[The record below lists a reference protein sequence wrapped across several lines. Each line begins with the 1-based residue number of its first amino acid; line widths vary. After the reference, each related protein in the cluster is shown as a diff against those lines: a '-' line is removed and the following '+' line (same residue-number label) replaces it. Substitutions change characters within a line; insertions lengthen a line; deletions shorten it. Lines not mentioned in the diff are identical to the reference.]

1 MRQHHVGNVIIID
14 QQGGINI
21 LIGIITDRDLVV
33 EILAEA
39 VLPNTVA
46 VGDVMNPIEKKELW
60 DTLKYMRSRGV
71 RKMPVVNEA
80 SGLEWIITIDDTL
93 VLLAEGF
100 TNRTKRVKH
109 EIE

>member
-1 MRQHHVGNVIIID
+1 
-14 QQGGINI
+14 
-21 LIGIITDRDLVV
+21 VV

-46 VGDVMNPIEKKELW
+46 VGDVMNPIATISEKKELW